1 MPEDLG
7 LAEAD
12 GGSGPAVRASA
23 NGSPEKSSNF
33 YFGFLFLSRRR
44 REALAAVYA
53 YCRHIDDIV
62 DSMDLP
68 EKEARERLDFW
79 RKEIDELYKDRPN
92 HPISSRLHPFV
103 KEFDLPKEGFR
114 ELIAGMTMDLDKKR
128 YETFEDLKR
137 YLFGAA
143 GTVGLLCVNI
153 FGYRYTRPE
162 KIREYAIEMGNALQ
176 LTNILRDVGA
186 DLELGRV
193 YLPAR
198 DIREAGYSLEE
209 LLRREYS
216 PAFSR
221 LMAREA
227 HRAGEFLSKARSLL
241 DPRDASSMLPAEVMA
256 RIYEDVLDRIR
267 AGGYRVFF
275 QKARV
280 PTWRKAWIAGKAWCA
295 SRASF

>member
-1 MPEDLG
+1 MT
-7 LAEAD
+7 
-12 GGSGPAVRASA
+12 ASA

-62 DSMDLP
+62 DSSDMP
-68 EKEARERLDFW
+68 AGEAREQLDFW
-79 RKEIDELYKDRPN
+79 RKEIDELYKGRPS
-92 HPISSRLHPFV
+92 HPISTRLQPFV
-103 KEFDLPKEGFR
+103 KEFDLPKEGFQ
-114 ELIAGMTMDLDKKR
+114 ELITGMTMDLDKKK
-128 YETFEDLKR
+128 YETLDDLKR

-162 KIREYAIEMGNALQ
+162 RIREYAIEMGNAMQ

-193 YLPAR
+193 YLPEE
-198 DIREAGYSLEE
+198 DIREAGYSIEE
-209 LLRREYS
+209 LLRRDHS
-216 PAFSR
+216 PAFAR
-221 LMAREA
+221 LMARECR
-227 HRAGEFLSKARSLL
+227 RAGEFFARARSLL

-256 RIYEDVLDRIR
+256 RIYEDVLKRIR
-267 AGGYRVFF
+267 AEEYRVFF
-275 QKARV
+275 QKVRV
-280 PTWRKAWIAGKAWCA
+280 PSWSKAWIALKAWGA
-295 SRASF
+295 SRAPF